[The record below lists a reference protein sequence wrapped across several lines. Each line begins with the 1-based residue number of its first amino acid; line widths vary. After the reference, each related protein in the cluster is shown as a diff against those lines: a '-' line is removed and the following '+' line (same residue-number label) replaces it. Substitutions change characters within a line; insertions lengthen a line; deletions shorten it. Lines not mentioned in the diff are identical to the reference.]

1 MLEYVC
7 RYAAKPDL
15 RTKDEDPPNHFV
27 GPEVT
32 VRHSIDVEEEEE
44 EEVPKKRSEDGS
56 YKVNLKIAMR

>member
-32 VRHSIDVEEEEE
+32 VRHSIDVEEE
-44 EEVPKKRSEDGS
+44 VPKKRSEDGS